1 MTADPPAA
9 PSPQS
14 GPVIRLSR
22 GGVYV
27 KTPAGAV
34 QVGVPPETIKDS
46 MAMGLPL
53 PDVFV
58 VPPDLFDRRRGL
70 TLAEIE
76 FPAYFN
82 YFVLKRRARL
92 IVEREETAARLRTVF
107 RESLFGSGIKAQDDE
122 FADSYPKELRPDF
135 QRETDHFRRGP
146 TGKCQDVDDL
156 VEFCVMDP
164 HGKVALPNGVTVE
177 KSEGMYVI
185 GVSGQEIAR
194 VPAVVD
200 VPDRTPPS
208 VGLVAGSTFEPP
220 SFGVS
225 VLGASHGF
233 DPNGKTT
240 GFLLWIGHRGILI
253 DPPVDT
259 TQHLRDHGVMP
270 KVIDGVILTH
280 CHADH
285 DSGVLAKLLEEGRVR
300 LYTTPTILS
309 SFLRKYSALSG
320 LSQDVLRR
328 TFSFC
333 PVKIGAPTAVNG
345 AELFFF
351 YTLHSVPTIGFEAFY
366 GGKSLAFSGDT
377 LYEPEQIR
385 RICDAGVITPERR
398 DGLIEFPWHHSVV
411 LHEAG
416 VPPLHTP
423 TASLAALPPEVK
435 ERLYLVHIAKKD
447 VPEGVGLKTAEVG
460 LDKTLTIDV
469 REPAHAGAMDI
480 LNVFCSVD
488 FFRDLPLSRARE
500 LLMLARRRRV
510 AAGEKI
516 IAQDTKGHEFFIIAS
531 GSVSVEKNGQRI
543 KTYHAGDFFG
553 ETALILNQVRTADV
567 IARTE
572 VEMMTLDRHG
582 FLYLLRGTDIARRL
596 VRLARAREERSW
608 ELLEHNSALRQLS
621 GPQKTQLQSYL
632 EITPIKAGELL
643 WNAGDAVQA
652 AYLID
657 QGEIVLEG
665 DEGAY
670 DAGRTDARAPTAT
683 PNGKPFGSGALLAH
697 VDGLRNGGKH
707 GSTARVVTD
716 GRVFRV
722 EAADF
727 GKFLGD
733 NPGVLLFLMGT
744 QFTE

>member
-1 MTADPPAA
+1 MTVEAPPAPA
-9 PSPQS
+9 PPS

-22 GGVYV
+22 GGIYV
-27 KTPAGAV
+27 KTPAGPI
-34 QVGVPPETIKDS
+34 QVGAPPETIKDS

-53 PDVFV
+53 PDAFV
-58 VPPDLFDRRRGL
+58 VPPELFDRRRGL

-82 YFVLKRRARL
+82 FFVLKRKAKL
-92 IVEREETAARLRTVF
+92 IVEREQTAARLRSVF
-107 RESLFGSGIKAQDDE
+107 RESLFGSGMAANDDE
-122 FADSYPKELRPDF
+122 FADNYPRELRPDF
-135 QRETDHFRRGP
+135 VRETDHFRRGP
-146 TGKCQDVDDL
+146 NGKCQDVDDL
-156 VEFCVMDP
+156 VDFCVMTPD
-164 HGKVALPNGVTVE
+164 GRYELPNGVVVQRTD
-177 KSEGMYVI
+177 EGSYDISV
-185 GVSGQEIAR
+185 GDQHIAR
-194 VPAVVD
+194 VPAAVE

-208 VGLVAGSTFEPP
+208 VGLVAGATFEPP

-240 GFLLWIGHRGILI
+240 GFVLWVGHRGILI

-320 LSQDVLRR
+320 LSPDVLRR

-333 PVKIGAPTAVNG
+333 PVKIGSPTAVNG

-377 LYEPEQIR
+377 LYDPEQIR
-385 RICDAGVITPERR
+385 RISDAGVITPERR
-398 DGLIEFPWHHSVV
+398 DALIDFPWHHSVV

-423 TASLAALPPEVK
+423 TSSLAALPADVK

-447 VPEGVGLKTAEVG
+447 IPEGVGLKAAEVG
-460 LDKTLTIDV
+460 LDKTLAVDV
-469 REPAHAGAMDI
+469 REPAHAHAMDI

-516 IAQDTKGHEFFIIAS
+516 ITQDTIGREFFILAS
-531 GSVSVEKNGQRI
+531 GSVSVEKSGQRI

-553 ETALILNQVRTADV
+553 ETALILNQARTADV
-567 IARTE
+567 IARTD

-608 ELLEHNSALRQLS
+608 ELLEQNSALRQLS
-621 GPQKTQLQSYL
+621 GPQKTQLQTYL
-632 EITPIKAGELL
+632 ELTPIKAGTSL
-643 WNAGDAVQA
+643 WKQGDPVQA

-657 QGEIVLEG
+657 QGEVVLVGEEG
-665 DEGAY
+665 GSDPGKSTPAM
-670 DAGRTDARAPTAT
+670 AAPS
-683 PNGKPFGSGALLAH
+683 KPFGAGALLAY
-697 VDGLRNGGKH
+697 VDGLRGGGKH
-707 GSTARVVTD
+707 ASTAHVVAD
-716 GRVFRV
+716 GRVFRI

-727 GKFLGD
+727 TKFLGD

-744 QFTE
+744 QFIE